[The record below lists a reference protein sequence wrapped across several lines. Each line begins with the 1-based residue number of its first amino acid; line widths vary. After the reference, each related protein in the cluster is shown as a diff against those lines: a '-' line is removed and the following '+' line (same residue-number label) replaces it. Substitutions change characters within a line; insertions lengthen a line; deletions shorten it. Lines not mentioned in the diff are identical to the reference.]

1 MRNMWDYEEG
11 GLNTELEELER
22 SDIGVVFSGSGEA
35 RKFLE
40 R

>member
-1 MRNMWDYEEG
+1 MRNIWDHEEG
-11 GLNTELEELER
+11 DLNIELEELER
-22 SDIGVVFSGSGEA
+22 SDIDVVFSGSGEV